1 MALGELPLSRT
12 ALLPVNREPNQCI
25 LAPVWYRG
33 GMQRNTSSWV
43 GLVVDGLHPGGLEQ
57 GLVLEEDGLGEAGG
71 AGGVVDGRVILI
83 LDEHLRGLHW
93 SSWRWR
99 VW

>member
-1 MALGELPLSRT
+1 MVQPSLETASKMALGELPLSRT
-12 ALLPVNREPNQCI
+12 ARLPVNREPNQCI
-25 LAPVWYRG
+25 LAPVCTGAGSEEYVLV
-33 GMQRNTSSWV
+33 T

-83 LDEHLRGLHW
+83 LDERP
-93 SSWRWR
+93 
-99 VW
+99 